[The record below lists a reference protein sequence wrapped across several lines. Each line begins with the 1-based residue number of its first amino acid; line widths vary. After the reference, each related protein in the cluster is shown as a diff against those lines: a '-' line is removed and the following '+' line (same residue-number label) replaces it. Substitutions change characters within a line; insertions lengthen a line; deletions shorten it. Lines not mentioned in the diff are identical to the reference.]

1 MLFYLY
7 PLLFLVH
14 IISEPLLAKES
25 LATPAVVGHKPKI
38 SDLQLDK
45 QNVYFG
51 DTVSVKFNYSDL
63 DGDPIGKTDVKWSL
77 ASLVMNGEKIIMQKD
92 IKKTTCEAI
101 SPNTPFS
108 VVVTPVSI
116 SGEPLIG
123 DPITIQGKVLEATP
137 INGFYMSSK
146 KSAQLIEYDRPG
158 AITYCRSLGKKLPTA
173 SQARAFIQYYNQ
185 IVPLGV
191 SSILGWPSER
201 YAPLCG
207 GKTEAYWTSDVGG
220 GAGYYTAISINNAAL
235 DTTVQES
242 AKAYVMCVP

>member
-1 MLFYLY
+1 MIATKNYIRRICF
-7 PLLFLVH
+7 FIH
-14 IISEPLLAKES
+14 IHCFIISEPLLAKES

-108 VVVTPVSI
+108 VIVTPVSS
-116 SGEPLIG
+116 SGDPLIG
-123 DPITIQGKVLEATP
+123 DPISIQGKVLEATP

-146 KSAQLIEYDRPG
+146 KSEQLITYDWPG
-158 AITYCRSLGKKLPTA
+158 ADKYCRSLGEKSPDLK
-173 SQARAFIQYYNQ
+173 SGSCFY
-185 IVPLGV
+185 
-191 SSILGWPSER
+191 SIL
-201 YAPLCG
+201 
-207 GKTEAYWTSDVGG
+207 
-220 GAGYYTAISINNAAL
+220 
-235 DTTVQES
+235 
-242 AKAYVMCVP
+242 